1 MGDSTRT
8 LTSPGED
15 ESSERLST
23 EAPFHFEATVRA
35 LQRRPTNLVEVWEGE
50 RYLRALRTSGH
61 LTLVEVE
68 NRGTIDA
75 PDVRYVVRQGS
86 PSAGTRRRI
95 AGTLRK
101 VLGLDIAP
109 APLQNLLEADRKL
122 RSVALALRGMRPPR
136 FADWFEAFGNVLP
149 FQQLSLDAGVAIV
162 GRLVE
167 RFGASLEQNGRR
179 FHAFP
184 TAEVVAEARLDSL
197 RHCGLSARKAESL
210 RMLAREI
217 ESGRL
222 TEEKISGMPTPDA
235 LTALTALSGIGVW
248 TASVVLLRGLGRLD
262 VFPPGDAG
270 VARGL
275 RELLHLESGASVD
288 RAVERFGDYRG
299 YLYFCSLGNNLLAKG
314 LIHPAPL
321 TPQFPR

>member
-1 MGDSTRT
+1 MTY
-8 LTSPGED
+8 PGQD
-15 ESSERLST
+15 EFSERLST

-35 LQRRPTNLVEVWEGE
+35 LQRRPTNLVEVWEGD
-50 RYLRALRTSGH
+50 RYLRALQTSGH

-68 NRGTIDA
+68 NHGTIDA
-75 PDVRYVVRQGS
+75 PDVRYVLRHGS

-109 APLQNLLEADRKL
+109 APLQDLIQADRRL
-122 RSVALALRGMRPPR
+122 QRAALALRGMRPPR

-167 RFGASLEQNGRR
+167 RFGPSLEHNGRR
-179 FHAFP
+179 YHAFP
-184 TAEVVAEARLDSL
+184 TAEVVADARLVSL
-197 RHCGLSARKAESL
+197 RKCGLSARKAESL

-270 VARGL
+270 VSRGL
-275 RELLHLESGASVD
+275 RELLHLEPGASVD

-321 TPQFPR
+321 TPQVPP